1 MTATPPQPEEPL
13 LWVRDLSVRH
23 CGQGAGGGGGVEAV
37 RGASF
42 ELAMGE
48 ILGIVGESGSGK
60 TQLLLSLLG
69 LTERGA
75 TVTGSA
81 RFRGEELIGM
91 REARLR
97 TLRGE
102 RIAMIFQ
109 DPMTAL
115 NPYLRVGSQLT
126 EVLAAHRRM
135 RGRAAQRR
143 AQELL
148 EAVHINEPRHRLQQ
162 FPHEL
167 SGGMRQRVM
176 IAMALLCEPQIL
188 LADEPTTAL
197 DVTVQAQILALL
209 RELRER
215 RGTAIILVTHDF
227 GVVAETADR
236 VLVMQQG
243 QIIEQADVQTLFD
256 APREPYTAE
265 LLRATRAFEL
275 TAEDVV

>member
-1 MTATPPQPEEPL
+1 MNEPENEEPL
-13 LWVRDLSVRH
+13 LWVRGLCVQHPGAPKTMAVRH
-23 CGQGAGGGGGVEAV
+23 V
-37 RGASF
+37 SF
-42 ELAMGE
+42 TLATGE

-60 TQLLLSLLG
+60 TQLMLSLLG
-69 LTERGA
+69 LNERGA
-75 TVTGSA
+75 QVTGSA

-91 REARLR
+91 HESRLR
-97 TLRGE
+97 ALRGE
-102 RIAMIFQ
+102 RLAMIFQ

-115 NPYLRVGSQLT
+115 NPYLRIGTQLT

-135 RGRAAQRR
+135 RGSAARRR

-176 IAMALLCEPQIL
+176 IAMALLCEPQVL

-215 RGTAIILVTHDF
+215 LGTAIVLVTHDF

-236 VLVMQQG
+236 VLVMQHG
-243 QIIEQADVQTLFD
+243 QVIEEAGVQELFD

-275 TAEDVV
+275 TAEDVLP

>member
-1 MTATPPQPEEPL
+1 MNATLLQPEEPL
-13 LWVRDLSVRH
+13 LWVRDLNVQH
-23 CGQGAGGGGGVEAV
+23 PGGVGAV

-42 ELAMGE
+42 ELATGE

-75 TVTGSA
+75 QVSGSA

-115 NPYLRVGSQLT
+115 NPYLRVGRQLT

-215 RGTAIILVTHDF
+215 RGTAIVLVTHDF
-227 GVVAETADR
+227 GVIAETADR

-243 QIIEQADVQTLFD
+243 RIIEQAEVQTLFD
-256 APREPYTAE
+256 APREQYTAE

-275 TAEDVV
+275 AAEDVP